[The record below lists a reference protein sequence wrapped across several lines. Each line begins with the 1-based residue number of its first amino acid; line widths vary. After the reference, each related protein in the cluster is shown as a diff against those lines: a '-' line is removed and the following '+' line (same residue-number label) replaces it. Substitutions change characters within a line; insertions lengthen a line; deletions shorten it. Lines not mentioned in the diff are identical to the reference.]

1 MNKPI
6 IATVFAAVG
15 LVAAVVF
22 GLFGCSS
29 KEQGSVV
36 VYASE
41 DQVFSEP
48 ILRDFERETGIRVKA
63 VFDTEEAKS
72 TGS

>member
-6 IATVFAAVG
+6 IATVSAAVG

-29 KEQGSVV
+29 KEQASVAMLKS
-36 VYASE
+36 YGTTSKMTICQNAFDASE
-41 DQVFSEP
+41 E
-48 ILRDFERETGIRVKA
+48 IT
-63 VFDTEEAKS
+63 
-72 TGS
+72 